1 MKDLHAGE
9 SYSWDDDNITLVT
22 DVKAKHKFAT
32 QDIPL
37 DGIVSMYG
45 TPVGKATRPIVKG
58 EAITV
63 DNIRHYAAPV
73 TLEDVEPYHWQAP
86 DVSEW
91 STRTFKGYV
100 RDDGRV
106 GTASYWLVFP
116 LVFCENR
123 NVSKLT
129 NALNDAL
136 GYTNN
141 SLKSLLLI

>member
-9 SYSWDDDNITLVT
+9 SFSWDDDNITLVT

-73 TLEDVEPYHWQAP
+73 TLGMLNPTTGRHRMSLNGAP
-86 DVSEW
+86 ALLKVMSVTMAEW
-91 STRTFKGYV
+91 VLPVTG
-100 RDDGRV
+100 
-106 GTASYWLVFP
+106 
-116 LVFCENR
+116 
-123 NVSKLT
+123 
-129 NALNDAL
+129 
-136 GYTNN
+136 
-141 SLKSLLLI
+141 

>member
-1 MKDLHAGE
+1 MIMQKILRIDSNDNLIVALKDLHAGE

-86 DVSEW
+86 DVSE
-91 STRTFKGYV
+91 
-100 RDDGRV
+100 
-106 GTASYWLVFP
+106 
-116 LVFCENR
+116 
-123 NVSKLT
+123 
-129 NALNDAL
+129 
-136 GYTNN
+136 
-141 SLKSLLLI
+141 

>member
-1 MKDLHAGE
+1 MIMQKILRIDSNDNLIVALKDLHAGE

-63 DNIRHYAAPV
+63 DTTMQLLSHWRMLNPTTGRHRMSLNGAPALLKVMSVTMAEWVLPV
-73 TLEDVEPYHWQAP
+73 T
-86 DVSEW
+86 
-91 STRTFKGYV
+91 G
-100 RDDGRV
+100 
-106 GTASYWLVFP
+106 
-116 LVFCENR
+116 
-123 NVSKLT
+123 
-129 NALNDAL
+129 
-136 GYTNN
+136 
-141 SLKSLLLI
+141 

>member
-1 MKDLHAGE
+1 MQKILRIDSNDNLIVALKDLHAGE
-9 SYSWDDDNITLVT
+9 SFSWDDDNITLVT

-73 TLEDVEPYHWQAP
+73 WICPYISRHLLSLNPLQARCRRY
-86 DVSEW
+86 S
-91 STRTFKGYV
+91 R
-100 RDDGRV
+100 
-106 GTASYWLVFP
+106 
-116 LVFCENR
+116 
-123 NVSKLT
+123 
-129 NALNDAL
+129 
-136 GYTNN
+136 
-141 SLKSLLLI
+141 

>member
-1 MKDLHAGE
+1 MIMQKILRIDSNDNLIVALKDLHAGE

-73 TLEDVEPYHWQAP
+73 TLEDATGRHRMSLNGAP
-86 DVSEW
+86 ALLKVMSVTMAEW
-91 STRTFKGYV
+91 VLPVTG
-100 RDDGRV
+100 
-106 GTASYWLVFP
+106 
-116 LVFCENR
+116 
-123 NVSKLT
+123 
-129 NALNDAL
+129 
-136 GYTNN
+136 
-141 SLKSLLLI
+141 

>member
-1 MKDLHAGE
+1 MIMQKILRIDSNDNLIVALKDLHAGE
-9 SYSWDDDNITLVT
+9 SFSWDDDNITLVT

-73 TLEDVEPYHWQAP
+73 TLEDVEPTTGRHRMSLNGAP
-86 DVSEW
+86 ALLKVMSVTMAEW
-91 STRTFKGYV
+91 VLPVTG
-100 RDDGRV
+100 
-106 GTASYWLVFP
+106 
-116 LVFCENR
+116 
-123 NVSKLT
+123 
-129 NALNDAL
+129 
-136 GYTNN
+136 
-141 SLKSLLLI
+141 

>member
-1 MKDLHAGE
+1 MTSLKTSIKIITYLSDIGCLEIQGASLDSNDNLIVALKDLHAGE

-73 TLEDVEPYHWQAP
+73 TLEDVVMTPTY
-86 DVSEW
+86 
-91 STRTFKGYV
+91 
-100 RDDGRV
+100 
-106 GTASYWLVFP
+106 
-116 LVFCENR
+116 
-123 NVSKLT
+123 
-129 NALNDAL
+129 
-136 GYTNN
+136 
-141 SLKSLLLI
+141 